1 MKLYKLGLLAL
12 TLSLVATVIILDNK
26 RNAECDFDCAD
37 DSDENVQEE
46 SSNNIVVEEAT
57 I

>member
-12 TLSLVATVIILDNK
+12 TLSLVATVIILDKKN
-26 RNAECDFDCAD
+26 NAECDFDCAD

-46 SSNNIVVEEAT
+46 SSNNIVVEEST

>member
-12 TLSLVATVIILDNK
+12 TLSLVATVIILDKK
-26 RNAECDFDCAD
+26 RNAECDFD

>member
-1 MKLYKLGLLAL
+1 MKLYKLALLPL
-12 TLSLVATVIILDNK
+12 TLSLVTTVIILDKK

>member
-1 MKLYKLGLLAL
+1 MKLYKLGLLVL
-12 TLSLVATVIILDNK
+12 TLSLVATVIILDK
-26 RNAECDFDCAD
+26 KKSAECGFDCID

-46 SSNNIVVEEAT
+46 SSNNIVVEESM

>member
-12 TLSLVATVIILDNK
+12 TLLLVATVIILDK
-26 RNAECDFDCAD
+26 KDREECDFDCID

-46 SSNNIVVEEAT
+46 SSNNIVVEESM

>member
-12 TLSLVATVIILDNK
+12 TLSLVATVIILDKKNSK
-26 RNAECDFDCAD
+26 KCDFDCVD

-46 SSNNIVVEEAT
+46 SSNNIVVEESV